1 MSINNVTLSGRVC
14 RLPKRVRAPE
24 NGGHVFVF
32 PLAVRERDRLVFP
45 VVVTGQLPPFV
56 VHKDGLELDVQ
67 PLVTVV
73 GRVRTRNLTRPLRD
87 DVLSQV
93 KQAQGAREAIAALWR
108 QIEDRRLLSRR
119 VVTEIVADF
128 IFEGG
133 CW

>member
-1 MSINNVTLSGRVC
+1 
-14 RLPKRVRAPE
+14 
-24 NGGHVFVF
+24 
-32 PLAVRERDRLVFP
+32 
-45 VVVTGQLPPFV
+45 VVTGQLPPFV